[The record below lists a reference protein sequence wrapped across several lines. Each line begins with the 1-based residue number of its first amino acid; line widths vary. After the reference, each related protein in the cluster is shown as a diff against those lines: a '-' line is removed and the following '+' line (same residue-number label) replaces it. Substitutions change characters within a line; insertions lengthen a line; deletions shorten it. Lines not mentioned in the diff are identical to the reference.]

1 MADTAYT
8 YGTGATVFSDGSQR
22 TVSGLTKMK
31 KSVKNAKR
39 KIKNNE
45 I

>member
-1 MADTAYT
+1 MADTAYA

-31 KSVKNAKR
+31 KKR
-39 KIKNNE
+39 KKRKKKNKK
-45 I
+45 